1 MQPPPLQLPLPNDID
16 ALKAII
22 GARDAELYAQSLLIE
37 KLKLQLG
44 RNQRHRFGPQSEGLD
59 QLELTIE
66 EIEIGLTRGA
76 PRADEAM
83 VAPPLKDQPKRKP
96 LPDHLPREVAVHTP
110 KETQCEACGKPMR
123 KMGEDVREILDFV
136 PGRFIVRRH
145 VCEKLSCRE
154 CGRIVEAEL
163 ASMPIEKGAPG
174 AGLLAHI
181 LISKYCDH
189 LPLYR
194 QSEIYAR
201 EDVDLSRST
210 MAGWVGKMA
219 DLLAPLAERIAAHV
233 LGAAAIHT
241 DDTPIP
247 VLDPGRG
254 RTKTG
259 RYWTHVRDERSHGS
273 TSPPAAFYRY
283 SPDRK
288 GERPREH
295 LKNYTGFLHADGYAG
310 YEQLYSKTGVT
321 EVACMAHIRRNF
333 FDIHKATS
341 SPVAAETLLRIAALY
356 EIETRVRGKLPD
368 ERRRLRQAEAAPLFE
383 DLQGWLGRTLPS
395 LPNRGELAKA
405 MRYAITRMKRLKV
418 YLEDGRLEIDNNI
431 AERSVRGIAL
441 GKKNYLFAGSD
452 KGGEHG
458 AVIYT
463 LIETAKLNGVD
474 PQAWLAH
481 VIENI
486 AGHSITRIDDFLPW
500 NFRPCAS

>member
-1 MQPPPLQLPLPNDID
+1 MQTLSPASLPDDID
-16 ALKAII
+16 GLKALIVT
-22 GARDAELYAQSLLIE
+22 RDAELYAQSLLIE

-44 RNQRHRFGPQSEGLD
+44 RNQRYRFGTRSESLD

-66 EIEIGLTRGA
+66 EIEIDLIRRALPTETVDA
-76 PRADEAM
+76 P
-83 VAPPLKDQPKRKP
+83 VKDQPKRKP
-96 LPDHLPREVAVHTP
+96 LPDRLPRELAVHTP
-110 KETQCEACGKPMR
+110 RETQCAACGRPMR
-123 KMGEDVREILDFV
+123 KMSEDVREILDFV

-145 VCEKLSCRE
+145 ICEKLSCRE
-154 CGRIVEAEL
+154 CGKVVEAAL
-163 ASMPIEKGAPG
+163 PSMPIEKGAPG
-174 AGLLAHI
+174 AGLLAHV

-219 DLLAPLAERIAAHV
+219 GLLAPLAERIAAHV

-259 RYWTHVRDERSHGS
+259 RYWTHVRDERPHGS

-295 LKNYTGFLHADGYAG
+295 LKNYAGFLHADGYAG
-310 YEQLYSKTGVT
+310 YEQLYGKGSVT

-341 SPVAAETLLRIAALY
+341 SPVAAEAVLRIAALY
-356 EIETRVRGKLPD
+356 AIEARIRGRPPD
-368 ERRRLRQAEAAPLFE
+368 ERRRVREAEAAPLFE
-383 DLQGWLGRTLPS
+383 DLREWLEKTLPS

-418 YLEDGRLEIDNNI
+418 YLKDGRLEIDNNI
-431 AERSVRGIAL
+431 AERSVRGIAV

-458 AVIYT
+458 AIIYT

-486 AGHSITRIDDFLPW
+486 ADHSINRIDDFLPW